1 MAKSLQEQ
9 LLGAGLTNKAKAK
22 TSKTNKRKQ
31 TQAVRKNKIVVVDE
45 TAEAMKRAKRKLIEK
60 DKALNLQKQQFA
72 EKKAIIA
79 QIKQLVDSKKVP
91 QDGEGEA
98 YNFSDGATIKKIYV
112 STDVREQLVNG
123 RLAIVKIEKRY
134 EIVTAEVAEKIR
146 QRDEN
151 CVLLLNERKDANS
164 IEEDDAY
171 AAYQVPDDLMW

>member
-45 TAEAMKRAKRKLIEK
+45 TAEAMKRAKLKLIEK
-60 DKALNLQKQQFA
+60 DKVLNLQKEQFA

-79 QIKQLVDSKKVP
+79 QIKQLIDSKKVP
-91 QDGEGEA
+91 QDSEGEA
-98 YNFSDGATIKKIYV
+98 YHFSDGTTIKKIYV

-134 EIVTAEVAEKIR
+134 EIVTAEVAEKII
-146 QRDEN
+146 QRDKN
-151 CVLLLNERKDANS
+151 YVLLLNERKESDS
-164 IEEDDAY
+164 IKEDDAY
-171 AAYQVPDDLMW
+171 ADYQVPDDLMW

>member
-1 MAKSLQEQ
+1 VAKSLQEQ

-45 TAEAMKRAKRKLIEK
+45 TAEAMKRAKLKLIEK
-60 DKALNLQKQQFA
+60 DKTLNLQKEQFA

-79 QIKQLVDSKKVP
+79 QIKQLVDAKKVP
-91 QDGEGEA
+91 QDAEGEA
-98 YNFSDGATIKKIYV
+98 YNFSDGSTIKKIYV
-112 STDVREQLVNG
+112 SSDVREQLVNG

-134 EIVTAEVAEKIR
+134 EIVTAEVAEKIF
-146 QRDEN
+146 QRDKN
-151 CVLLLNERKDANS
+151 CVLLLNERKDSDS

>member
-1 MAKSLQEQ
+1 VAKSLQEQ

-31 TQAVRKNKIVVVDE
+31 VQAVRKNKIVVTDE
-45 TAEAMKRAKRKLIEK
+45 TAAAMKRAKLKLIEK

-72 EKKAIIA
+72 EKKALIA
-79 QIKQLVDSKKVP
+79 QIKQLIDTTKVP
-91 QDGEGEA
+91 QDVDGEA
-98 YNFSDGATIKKIYV
+98 YNFSDGSTIKKIYV

-123 RLAIVKIEKRY
+123 RLAVVKIEKRY

-146 QRDEN
+146 QRDES
-151 CVLLLNERKDANS
+151 CVLLLNERKISDS
-164 IEEDDAY
+164 IDEDDAY